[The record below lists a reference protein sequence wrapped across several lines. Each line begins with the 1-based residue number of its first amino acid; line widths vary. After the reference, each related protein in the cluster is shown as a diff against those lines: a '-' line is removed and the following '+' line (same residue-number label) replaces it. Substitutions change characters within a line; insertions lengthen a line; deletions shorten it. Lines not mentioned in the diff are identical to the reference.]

1 MGLLARNRGFIL
13 LFNNVLNLLNK
24 QSCVLPFFFPLI
36 MSTIVITA
44 ASKMGD
50 SNIEAHGIFRLRKQ
64 GGKPSNL
71 KPAISSVV
79 DLEAKLQ

>member
-1 MGLLARNRGFIL
+1 
-13 LFNNVLNLLNK
+13 
-24 QSCVLPFFFPLI
+24 

-50 SNIEAHGIFRLRKQ
+50 INIEAHGMFRLRKQ

-79 DLEAKLQ
+79 DLEAKLHS